1 MSEDKIQATTETVS
15 ESLATENTQDSSN
28 DYLIAESKKY
38 RKRAQDAETRLVKL
52 EKSNAKAEKARLESK
67 EEYKTLYNNEVSE
80 HEIAKTK
87 AANWD
92 NYEEATRAS
101 LIEKHPEEERA
112 RLSKLHL
119 DDLIYIT
126 NKIND
131 TKPNAP
137 EVIGRSKVSAPD
149 KPWGEMNDTERRAY
163 YTHMANKG
171 NV

>member
-38 RKRAQDAETRLVKL
+38 RKRAQDAETRLAKL
-52 EKSNAKAEKARLESK
+52 EKSNARAEKARLESK
-67 EEYKTLYNNEVSE
+67 EEYKTLYENEASE
-80 HEIAKTK
+80 HEIAKAK

-92 NYEEATRAS
+92 NYEETTRVS

-137 EVIGRSKVSAPD
+137 QLMGSSKNDIPD
-149 KPWGEMNDTERRAY
+149 KPWSEMDDTERRAY
-163 YTHMANKG
+163 YTHKANQG
-171 NV
+171 NR